1 MKLTSFTVADEKTAI
16 TGLLRSYQTALN
28 ASSTS
33 SVLELYTS
41 DGVFM
46 AQNFS
51 TAVGTEAI
59 AAAYDKTF
67 AMITLSVDFDII
79 EIAPMN
85 GEYAFAR
92 TASAGKVQFKSGGE
106 SAEAN
111 QELFVLRKEN
121 GDWKIARYC
130 FSSTLPPH

>member
-1 MKLTSFTVADEKTAI
+1 VTDDKTAI
-16 TGLLRSYQTALN
+16 TTLLRSYQTALN

-59 AAAYDKTF
+59 ATAYGKTF
-67 AMITLSVDFDII
+67 VMITLSVDFDII
-79 EIAPMN
+79 EIVSMN
-85 GEYAFAR
+85 EEYAFAR
-92 TASAGKVQFKSGGE
+92 TASAGKVQLKSGGQ

-121 GDWKIARYC
+121 WEWKIARYC
-130 FSSTLPPH
+130 FSSPLTPH